1 MYFVYYIER
10 LHSFCASPVV
20 NRRRADSGA
29 PRWSDIQSLRSSD
42 AKERFPGERSL
53 AAAAS
58 SGEGAILAAAS
69 ASARSC
75 CSVAWRAYLRRWR
88 RATRSRCRVFSS
100 AKISA
105 YSASLTVLRKSA
117 QKTPPLVRRR
127 TPSAVIIPPL
137 DSHSSVW
144 DTSADTHSEPSVD
157 RARPEDAPLGSP
169 RDAATR

>member
-1 MYFVYYIER
+1 MYFIYYIER
-10 LHSFCASPVV
+10 LHSVCASPVV

-53 AAAAS
+53 A
-58 SGEGAILAAAS
+58 AAAS

-157 RARPEDAPLGSP
+157 RA
-169 RDAATR
+169 